1 MHMATEELEVVQTA
15 EASPAP
21 GGARRDLLWGAGL
34 LGAFL
39 LISAGFMFGYSPRFR
54 RALIGW
60 GDFRLTVVHSNDT
73 MGYLDVCGG

>member
-1 MHMATEELEVVQTA
+1 MPSYRKDAYGDRGTRGR
-15 EASPAP
+15 P
-21 GGARRDLLWGAGL
+21 DLLWGAGL